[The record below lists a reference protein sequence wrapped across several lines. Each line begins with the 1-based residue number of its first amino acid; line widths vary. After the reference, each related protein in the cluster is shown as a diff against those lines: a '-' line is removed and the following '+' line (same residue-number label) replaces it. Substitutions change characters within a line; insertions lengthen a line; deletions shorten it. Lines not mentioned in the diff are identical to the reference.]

1 MINWDKFATHRH
13 HRCRKSLYPRMNIL
27 DFIFFFIYVFIFFVI
42 FFFRRKR
49 YNNPVLKKYHRQA
62 FWIKVWSCFAFC
74 IFVVYLSPGDTNGLY
89 YPEGL
94 NIAKLILKDPD
105 NIRLILGTGE
115 EFDEALLN
123 NIANSGYFKE
133 ESNFMVSRLV
143 AIFSFFTFGKFM
155 AINLIFSMVAFT
167 GAWRL
172 FRFFYEQY
180 PHMHKQFAIAILY
193 LPTFVFWSSGIL
205 KDPICTGALGWIT
218 YSLYSI
224 FYTKSNL
231 VRNVIIVLFFG
242 YFLVTLKIYILVA
255 YLPFFILF
263 LILKNVNLVKNPLA
277 KAMLMII
284 FFVGSI
290 FGFMRVASSIQ
301 GALSSYASKGI
312 TTSIKNY
319 QTNYENQSEFVQ
331 SNFSLGVEFD
341 GTPASLAKIAP
352 AAMVATLFRPFIWES
367 KKPSTLLSSLE
378 SLAIMLFTL
387 YVLKKVGFFK
397 FFATILKSPI
407 VMYCFFYS
415 LIFALFVGATTLNFG
430 TLVRYK
436 IPGIPFYIIA
446 MFFILEFN
454 KKVKKS
460 PDNVQAS
467 GLVPGVK

>member
-1 MINWDKFATHRH
+1 
-13 HRCRKSLYPRMNIL
+13 MNIL
-27 DFIFFFIYVFIFFVI
+27 DFIFFFIYVIIFSII
-42 FFFRRKR
+42 FSFRRKR
-49 YNNPVLKKYHRQA
+49 YKNPLLRKYHKQA
-62 FWIKVWSCFAFC
+62 FWIKIISTFGFC

-94 NIAKLILKDPD
+94 NIAKLIMKDPS
-105 NIRLILGTGE
+105 NIKLILGSGA
-115 EFDEALLN
+115 EFDESLLN
-123 NIANSGYFKE
+123 DIGNSGYFRE

-155 AINLIFSMVAFT
+155 AINLVFSMISFT
-167 GAWRL
+167 GVWRL

-180 PHMHKQFAIAILY
+180 PHLHKQFAIAILY

-205 KDPICTGALGWIT
+205 KDPICTGALGWVT

-224 FYTKSNL
+224 FYTKN
-231 VRNVIIVLFFG
+231 NVIKNLILVIFFG

-255 YLPFFILF
+255 YVPFYALF
-263 LILKNVNLVKNPLA
+263 LILKNVNLIKNPLV
-277 KAMLMII
+277 KVLLVIG

-290 FGFMRVASSIQ
+290 FGFVKAASSIQ
-301 GALSSYASKGI
+301 GALSSYASQGI
-312 TTSIKNY
+312 TASIKNY

-341 GTPASLAKIAP
+341 GSSGSLAKIAP

-378 SLAIMLFTL
+378 SLALMIFTL
-387 YVLKKVGFFK
+387 YVLRKVGILKFFK
-397 FFATILKSPI
+397 TIVKSPI

-436 IPGIPFYIIA
+436 IPGIPFFIIA
-446 MFFILEFN
+446 LFLILEFN
-454 KKVKKS
+454 GKLKKS
-460 PDNVQAS
+460 PEKVRA
-467 GLVPGVK
+467 GLVSGV